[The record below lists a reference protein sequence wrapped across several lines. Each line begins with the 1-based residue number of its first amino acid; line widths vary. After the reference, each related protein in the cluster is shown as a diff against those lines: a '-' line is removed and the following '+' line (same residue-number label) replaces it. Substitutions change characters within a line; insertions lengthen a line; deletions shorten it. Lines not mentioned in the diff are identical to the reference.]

1 MVFIKVEVSK
11 KKKMFVII
19 NKMKVENDGHQ
30 FYQEVIY
37 SLKKVMCHSLYNK
50 IFTCKQ

>member
-1 MVFIKVEVSK
+1 MVFIKVEVSKK

-37 SLKKVMCHSLYNK
+37 SLKKVMCHSLYS
-50 IFTCKQ
+50 CQR